1 MLQKFQLK
9 HENICWTIERNVA
22 VEAWKPNMLSVCTYL
37 TFQIQDDWRW
47 GRRGRKSLER
57 LETNL
62 RSILLNSSW
71 DSNPGHWAEPTLELS
86 LCRSLRRTNIS
97 LFRLFI
103 FLYLKVIMS
112 YYSFNIIIFYYA
124 LTPFKLPGIGQDQ
137 SKNLSL
143 LKNPFLFFYHNC
155 SARIKMPNSIKF
167 WVDRY
172 ENKKI
177 VIVLLTW
184 REQIFLF

>member
-1 MLQKFQLK
+1 MSKCSKNFSSSMKTFVELLREMLRWR
-9 HENICWTIERNVA
+9 HESQICWV
-22 VEAWKPNMLSVCTYL
+22 LSGEHLFDFPSPRRLKMMEFV
-37 TFQIQDDWRW
+37 DW
-47 GRRGRKSLER
+47 GRRGRKSSER

-143 LKNPFLFFYHNC
+143 LINPFLF
-155 SARIKMPNSIKF
+155 
-167 WVDRY
+167 
-172 ENKKI
+172 
-177 VIVLLTW
+177 
-184 REQIFLF
+184 